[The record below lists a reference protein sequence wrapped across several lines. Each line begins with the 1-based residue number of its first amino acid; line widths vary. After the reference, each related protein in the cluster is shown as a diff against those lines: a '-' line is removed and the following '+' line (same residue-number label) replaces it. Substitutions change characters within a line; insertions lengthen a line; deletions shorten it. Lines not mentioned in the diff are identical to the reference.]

1 MKSLRT
7 VYRYVA
13 KYPKSIFV
21 YFSFNILSNIFS
33 VVSLGMLSPF
43 LMLIFDKKNASE
55 DVPAAASSNFLEALN
70 PINNLKSYLFE
81 IVQKPNGDFKALG
94 LICVLILT
102 FIILKNLFLYLSLY
116 VLTPIRNSIVNDMR
130 TNMYKKVLNL
140 PVGYFNDQRKGD
152 IMSRLTNDLSDVE
165 SSIVSLLAT
174 VFKEPVTIFIFF
186 AYMII
191 LSPQLT
197 LFLILFLPV
206 SGLIIGRIGRSLK
219 RESKDAQE
227 KQGII
232 LSTIEET
239 VSGMRVI
246 KGFNAEDQQFKKFN
260 AQNEEIFTIKNK
272 VNRRRELASPVSEVL
287 GIMTVVGVLW
297 YGGRLVLRDQ
307 FLAPNDF
314 LTYILIFSQV
324 IQPLKTLSNASY
336 NIRKGAASVDRIE
349 ELISADIGIKEI
361 EDPVILSEFTDCIEL
376 KNVSFAYK
384 NKPILENINLKIE
397 KGKTIALVGSSGA
410 GKSTLVDLIPRFHDA
425 VSGEILIDGINIKNY
440 SLKSLRSQLGI
451 VTQEPILFNDTIA
464 NNISLGMET
473 PSEGLIINAAKVANA
488 ENFILQKQG
497 QYQTNIGERGNKLSG
512 GEKQRITIAR
522 AVLKNPPILILD
534 EATSSLDTESEKL
547 VQDAINNL
555 MSNRT
560 SIVIAHRL
568 STIRNADEIIVMK
581 KGKIVERGD
590 HKSLLELGGFYK
602 KLVTMQEV
610 R

>member
-13 KYPKSIFV
+13 KYPKLIFV
-21 YFSFNILSNIFS
+21 YFGFNILSNLFS
-33 VVSLGMLSPF
+33 VISLGMLSPF
-43 LMLIFDKKNASE
+43 LMLIFEKKNASE
-55 DVPAAASSNFLEALN
+55 DVQTAVSGNFLESLN
-70 PINNLKSYLFE
+70 PINNLKGYLFE
-81 IVQKPNGDFKALG
+81 IVQKPDGDFKALG
-94 LICVLILT
+94 LICILILT

-197 LFLILFLPV
+197 LFLLLFLPV

-219 RESKDAQE
+219 RQSTEAQE
-227 KQGII
+227 KQGVI

-239 VSGMRVI
+239 VGGMRVI
-246 KGFNAEDQQFKKFN
+246 KGFNAEEEQFKKFTK
-260 AQNEEIFTIKNK
+260 QNDEILTLKNK

-287 GIMTVVGVLW
+287 GIATVVGVLW
-297 YGGRLVLRDQ
+297 YGGRLVLRNE
-307 FLAPNDF
+307 FLEPNDF

-349 ELISADIGIKEI
+349 ELISEDIGIKEI
-361 EDPVILSEFTDCIEL
+361 ENPVILSEFKDSIEL
-376 KNVSFAYK
+376 RNVSFAYK
-384 NKPILENINLKIE
+384 NKTILENINLKIK

-425 VSGEILIDGINIKNY
+425 LSGEILIDGIDIKNY

-464 NNISLGMET
+464 NNISLGMEN
-473 PSEGLIINAAKVANA
+473 PSESHIINAARVANA
-488 ENFILQKQG
+488 ENFILQKPE

-512 GEKQRITIAR
+512 GEKQRMTIAR

-534 EATSSLDTESEKL
+534 EATSSLDTESEQL

-581 KGKIVERGD
+581 KGRIVERGD
-590 HKSLLELGGFYK
+590 HNTLLELGGFYK
-602 KLVTMQEV
+602 RLVTMQEV